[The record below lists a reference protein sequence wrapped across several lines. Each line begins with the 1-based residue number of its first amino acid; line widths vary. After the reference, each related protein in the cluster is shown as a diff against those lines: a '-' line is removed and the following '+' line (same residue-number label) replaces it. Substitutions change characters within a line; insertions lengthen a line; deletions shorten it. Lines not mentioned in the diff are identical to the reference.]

1 MKEDRARMLW
11 SGDEI
16 DFRIGTG
23 EVPDFRERPLGTSQ
37 KILGNF
43 LPLVT
48 TDWNNQAIEYEEQAY
63 ATMLSAPLDDVRL
76 RGDEPSILLLRL
88 RARNPGPNS
97 GRAVVW
103 FQVSPS
109 ERLELRGHMLVDVGD
124 SRGAYGEPHLRA
136 VLEPETGTLQMRD
149 LPPSVDRPIDV
160 PRPENEEHK
169 LNALAHGGGALV
181 WTVPLAAREA
191 KGLDI
196 KIPFRTMVSPADQHR
211 VKRIHFDTRL
221 DETLAYWKKRVTS
234 GGMSI
239 HTPDETLNG
248 FYQAVLQHI
257 LVSEERDVTTG
268 LTMCPC
274 GTYDYNMFA
283 NETEIQVRLLD
294 MRGLDQEAWRCLR
307 PIVELQGSK
316 PFPGRFKDTS
326 AEFHGVKVDADHEYT
341 HCGYNL
347 NHGWTLWTILSF
359 LWCRHLNEAL

>member
-1 MKEDRARMLW
+1 A
-11 SGDEI
+11 
-16 DFRIGTG
+16 
-23 EVPDFRERPLGTSQ
+23 
-37 KILGNF
+37 
-43 LPLVT
+43 
-48 TDWNNQAIEYEEQAY
+48 A
-63 ATMLSAPLDDVRL
+63 
-76 RGDEPSILLLRL
+76 
-88 RARNPGPNS
+88 
-97 GRAVVW
+97 VW

-109 ERLELRGHMLVDVGD
+109 EHLELRGQMLVGVGD
-124 SRGAYGEPHLRA
+124 SPGAYREPRLRA
-136 VLEPETGTLQMRD
+136 VLEFEPGTLQVRD
-149 LPPSVDRPIDV
+149 SPASAEPSIDV
-160 PRPENEEHK
+160 RGSEVEEQKPHS
-169 LNALAHGGGALV
+169 NANGGGAVV

-326 AEFHGVKVDADHEYT
+326 AEFHGVRVDADHEYT
-341 HCGYNL
+341 HGGYNL
-347 NHGWTLWTILSF
+347 NHGWTLWT
-359 LWCRHLNEAL
+359 